1 MKDKYKVEFNEKEIR
16 YLGYTM
22 SMHLQKM
29 EDDIYYGNRDL
40 TLLKNLV
47 NKINKEK
54 YRDLTYSKDKYI
66 NEEV

>member
-1 MKDKYKVEFNEKEIR
+1 MKDKYIVELNEKEIR

-29 EDDIYYGNRDL
+29 EDDRYYGNRDL

-47 NKINKEK
+47 SKINQER
-54 YRDLTYSKDKYI
+54 YRDLNYI
-66 NEEV
+66 KRNI

>member
-1 MKDKYKVEFNEKEIR
+1 MKDKYIVELNEKEIR

-29 EDDIYYGNRDL
+29 EDDRYYGNRDL

-47 NKINKEK
+47 SKINQEW
-54 YRDLTYSKDKYI
+54 YRDLNYI
-66 NEEV
+66 NRNI

>member
-1 MKDKYKVEFNEKEIR
+1 MKDKYIVELNEKEIR

-29 EDDIYYGNRDL
+29 EDDRYYGNRDL

-47 NKINKEK
+47 SKINQER
-54 YRDLTYSKDKYI
+54 YRDLNYI
-66 NEEV
+66 NRNI